1 MIKGFEE
8 QTQPLNDYERDTL
21 LPLIV
26 RGLRT
31 KLGAKLAIT
40 GNKICH
46 AMCGAGYVLDAP
58 RLRKIVNHIRT
69 YDLIPGLVSTS
80 KGYFVASTAQELD
93 ECINSLQGRVDAIQ
107 AVINALNRQR
117 KNQF

>member
-26 RGLRT
+26 RGLST

-40 GNKICH
+40 GNKICN
-46 AMCGAGYVLDAP
+46 AMRGAGYVLDAP

>member
-26 RGLRT
+26 RGLST

-40 GNKICH
+40 GNKICN
-46 AMCGAGYVLDAP
+46 AMRGAGYVLDAP

-107 AVINALNRQR
+107 AVINALHRQR
-117 KNQF
+117 NNF

>member
-26 RGLRT
+26 RGLST

-40 GNKICH
+40 GNKICN
-46 AMCGAGYVLDAP
+46 AMRGAGYVLDAP

-117 KNQF
+117 NNF

>member
-26 RGLRT
+26 RGLST
-31 KLGAKLAIT
+31 KLGARLAIT
-40 GNKICH
+40 GNKICN
-46 AMCGAGYVLDAP
+46 AMRGAGYVLDAP

-117 KNQF
+117 KNF

>member
-26 RGLRT
+26 RGLST

-40 GNKICH
+40 SNKICN
-46 AMCGAGYVLDAP
+46 AMRGAGYVLDAP

-117 KNQF
+117 NNF

>member
-1 MIKGFEE
+1 MIQGFEE
-8 QTQPLNDYERDTL
+8 QTQPLNDYEREKL

-26 RGLRT
+26 AGLRN

-40 GNKICH
+40 GSKICK
-46 AMCGAGYVLDAP
+46 AMRDAGYVLDAP

-107 AVINALNRQR
+107 EVINALNRQR
-117 KNQF
+117 QYKF